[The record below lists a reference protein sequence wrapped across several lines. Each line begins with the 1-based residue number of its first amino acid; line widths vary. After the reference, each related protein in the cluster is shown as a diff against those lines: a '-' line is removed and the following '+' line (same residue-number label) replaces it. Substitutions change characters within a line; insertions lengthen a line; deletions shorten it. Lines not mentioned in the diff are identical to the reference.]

1 MHARSDSPP
10 SIADSVSSSL
20 WAGWL
25 IVLLCLPLHTVL
37 GEEVPNDSVAGV
49 LGGTGRSSRS
59 FSILDFAPPGG
70 SVDQSGQTDTA
81 EALGAAIRAANGF
94 TFYSPTHPAEPAC
107 VFIPAGI
114 YRVSAALPAFL
125 GAGCLIGVGSAQ
137 SVIVID
143 SKVSGDVFVWSEAWS
158 AYRTSGATVRGIQI
172 KGVAQSVGQQN
183 ALMFYDRN
191 DDITLADVLIT
202 DVPGRAIGTG
212 ILKPKG
218 SAGQAYIR
226 ESHFSD
232 VWIWR
237 CGASHVPAFELAT
250 QGTGIEDGT
259 NEVSLARID
268 IYGSKGPSLV
278 IRNSS
283 AHGVIRDLK
292 FESLRIEGLEFGAYD
307 GDLLDVGDPQM
318 EGLIGNLSFTNLE
331 LIDPYVAHAAF
342 RVVSAAAPGAGPARI
357 FIQGFIGGGIPKGF
371 GLRIDNGSSIRAVL
385 SEIRSVET
393 NVTIGPK
400 VSDIVLDG
408 GGAERTWTY
417 QIDPSSVGAVLT
429 PTWYRGNP
437 RNQ

>member
-1 MHARSDSPP
+1 
-10 SIADSVSSSL
+10 
-20 WAGWL
+20 
-25 IVLLCLPLHTVL
+25 
-37 GEEVPNDSVAGV
+37 
-49 LGGTGRSSRS
+49 
-59 FSILDFAPPGG
+59 
-70 SVDQSGQTDTA
+70 
-81 EALGAAIRAANGF
+81 
-94 TFYSPTHPAEPAC
+94 
-107 VFIPAGI
+107 
-114 YRVSAALPAFL
+114 
-125 GAGCLIGVGSAQ
+125 
-137 SVIVID
+137 
-143 SKVSGDVFVWSEAWS
+143 
-158 AYRTSGATVRGIQI
+158 
-172 KGVAQSVGQQN
+172 
-183 ALMFYDRN
+183 
-191 DDITLADVLIT
+191 
-202 DVPGRAIGTG
+202 
-212 ILKPKG
+212 
-218 SAGQAYIR
+218 
-226 ESHFSD
+226 
-232 VWIWR
+232 
-237 CGASHVPAFELAT
+237 
-250 QGTGIEDGT
+250 
-259 NEVSLARID
+259 
-268 IYGSKGPSLV
+268 LV